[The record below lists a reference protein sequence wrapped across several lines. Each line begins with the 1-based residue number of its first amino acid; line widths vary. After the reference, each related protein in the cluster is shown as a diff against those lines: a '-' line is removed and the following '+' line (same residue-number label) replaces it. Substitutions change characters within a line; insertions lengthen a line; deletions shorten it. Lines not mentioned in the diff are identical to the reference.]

1 MYRILTFCLLLAL
14 PVAARAE
21 SVAILGLESIRAPA
35 RDVALLNEALQR
47 RLEASGRVAVPGKD
61 YVEMRLVYNCKDP
74 SDGACMARAGRSL
87 VADKLVYGTI
97 RGDQGDDKLHLSL
110 RLLNVGNETIERY
123 LADEALT
130 PADLGS
136 DTVDNT
142 ARRILVALFGGEK
155 LPILKVTSDP
165 PGAEVAVDDQPQG
178 KTPLTI
184 NTLSA
189 GAHTVTA
196 RRPGFLPSTKLVKLR
211 LDQTDQIKLKLVH
224 DRWPQNMTEKQQ
236 KSLTT
241 AGAVLLGVG
250 GALGVAAIVIW
261 RTQIVPDIRTARTA
275 LITIRNSD
283 PDYSPSGR
291 PDFFQNPDG
300 FSCTLDPSPT
310 NPNALTAAGNYQKA
324 CTNGRRYSNIN
335 IGLWVGTGVLAAA
348 GITSLVIGSF
358 RHPEATKQRADGGF
372 TPRLRALAPS
382 VGPKGGGVSAT
393 FEF

>member
-1 MYRILTFCLLLAL
+1 MYRILIYCLLLAL
-14 PVAARAE
+14 PVTARAE

-61 YVEMRLVYNCKDP
+61 FVEMRLVFNCTDP
-74 SDGACMARAGRSL
+74 SDGSCMARAGRSL

-130 PADLGS
+130 PADIGP

-165 PGAEVAVDDQPQG
+165 PGAEVTVDDQPQG
-178 KTPLTI
+178 TTPITI
-184 NTLSA
+184 NTLPA

-196 RRPGFLPSTKLVKLR
+196 KRPGFLPSTKLVKLR
-211 LDQTDQIKLKLVH
+211 LDQTDQVKLKLVR
-224 DRWPQNMTEKQQ
+224 DRWPQSMSEKQQ

-241 AGAVLLGVG
+241 AGAVLLGAG

-261 RTQIVPDIRTARTA
+261 RTQIAPRSQSARQH
-275 LITIRNSD
+275 LITIRDTD
-283 PDYSPSGR
+283 PAYVSQNQ
-291 PDFFQNPDG
+291 DFFLNPDG
-300 FSCTLDPSPT
+300 FACTLDPAPT
-310 NPNALTAAGNYQKA
+310 VSAAVTAATNYQTT
-324 CTNGRRYSNIN
+324 CERGRFYSNVN
-335 IGLWVGTGVLAAA
+335 IGLWIGTGVLAAA
-348 GITSLVIGSF
+348 GITSLVIGSL
-358 RHPEATKQRADGGF
+358 RHPATREKRADGGF